1 MWQVEEGVAR
11 PVAIEDIAQLLPMKP
26 MKLMAWPGAKF
37 RAQSFTVM
45 LVKNG
50 EGRARAQLDPSAR
63 ARLTNT
69 PRVRCRVW
77 CLRAA

>member
-1 MWQVEEGVAR
+1 MWCGVWQVEEGVAR

-50 EGRARAQLDPSAR
+50 EGHARAQLD
-63 ARLTNT
+63 T
-69 PRVRCRVW
+69 
-77 CLRAA
+77 